1 MPRTPIEPQFP
12 TERLSIL
19 DSDGLLDAKLEPKL
33 APDDLKR
40 LYRGMVLGRRLDE
53 RMLKLQRQG
62 RIGTFAPI
70 KGQEASQIGTAFTLE
85 ARDWM
90 VPSFRETAAML
101 WRGWP
106 IEKILAFYAGRLE
119 GGQPGPEQR
128 DLPVTIPVATQLPHA
143 VGLAYGIQYRGEDS
157 VVMVYF
163 GDGATSEGD
172 FHEAA
177 NFAGVWHGPVVF
189 VCQNNQ
195 WAISVPLKKQ
205 TNSRTIAQKATAY
218 GFPGIQVD
226 GNDVLAVYAASR
238 EAVDRARAGEGPTL
252 IECVTY
258 RLGMHTTADDPTK
271 YRSEEEV
278 KAWEQKDPLT
288 RFRAYLEKKKLLDP
302 SVDEQVDE
310 EIAHGVERFEAMPP
324 ADPLEMFDHAYAEL
338 PPHLAAERAELAA
351 RLQAPGGEAGADS
364 AEPPRR
370 PCAASAGRAGGRR
383 DRHRP
388 RARLT
393 SRAMAK
399 LNMVK
404 ALNLAL
410 LEEME
415 RDPDVVIIGEDVGVD
430 GGVFRVTED
439 LHRRFGGRRVIDSP
453 LAEAGIIGASI
464 GMALYGLKPV
474 SEIQFSGFAFQ
485 CFHQIE
491 NHAARYR
498 QRSQGRFHCQMVM
511 RMPYG
516 GGVRALEHHSESEE
530 QFYAHIPGLKMVI
543 PSGPAHG
550 PRAPR
555 GGHPGSR
562 PRGVLRAQGAL
573 PRRPRKR
580 CPTRPR

>member
-1 MPRTPIEPQFP
+1 
-12 TERLSIL
+12 
-19 DSDGLLDAKLEPKL
+19 
-33 APDDLKR
+33 
-40 LYRGMVLGRRLDE
+40 
-53 RMLKLQRQG
+53 MLKLQRQG
-62 RIGTFAPI
+62 RIGTFAPL
-70 KGQEASQIGTAFTLE
+70 KGQEAAQIGTVFTLE

-106 IEKILAFYAGRLE
+106 IERILAFYAGRLE

-288 RFRAYLEKKKLLDP
+288 RFRAYLEKKKLLDAT
-302 SVDEQVDE
+302 VDEQVDE
-310 EIAHGVERFEAMPP
+310 EIAHGVERFEAMPA

-338 PPHLAAERAELAA
+338 PPHVAAERAELAA
-351 RLQAPGGEAGADS
+351 RLQAPGGDTGADS
-364 AEPPRR
+364 AEASSPPMRGQRR
-370 PCAASAGRAGGRR
+370 
-383 DRHRP
+383 
-388 RARLT
+388 T
-393 SRAMAK
+393 SR
-399 LNMVK
+399 
-404 ALNLAL
+404 
-410 LEEME
+410 
-415 RDPDVVIIGEDVGVD
+415 RTP
-430 GGVFRVTED
+430 
-439 LHRRFGGRRVIDSP
+439 
-453 LAEAGIIGASI
+453 
-464 GMALYGLKPV
+464 
-474 SEIQFSGFAFQ
+474 
-485 CFHQIE
+485 
-491 NHAARYR
+491 
-498 QRSQGRFHCQMVM
+498 
-511 RMPYG
+511 
-516 GGVRALEHHSESEE
+516 
-530 QFYAHIPGLKMVI
+530 
-543 PSGPAHG
+543 
-550 PRAPR
+550 
-555 GGHPGSR
+555 
-562 PRGVLRAQGAL
+562 
-573 PRRPRKR
+573 
-580 CPTRPR
+580 

>member
-19 DSDGLLDAKLEPKL
+19 DSDGLLDAELEPKI

-70 KGQEASQIGTAFTLE
+70 KGQEASQIGTVFTLE

-106 IEKILAFYAGRLE
+106 IERILAFYAGRLE
-119 GGQPGPEQR
+119 GGRPGPEQR

-143 VGLAYGIQYRGEDS
+143 VGIAYGIQYRGEDS

-324 ADPLEMFDHAYAEL
+324 ADPLEMFDYAYAEL
-338 PPHLAAERAELAA
+338 PSHVVAERAELAA
-351 RLQAPGGEAGADS
+351 RLQAPGGDAGADS
-364 AEPPRR
+364 AEAGSPPMRGQRR
-370 PCAASAGRAGGRR
+370 TGRWT
-383 DRHRP
+383 P
-388 RARLT
+388 
-393 SRAMAK
+393 
-399 LNMVK
+399 
-404 ALNLAL
+404 
-410 LEEME
+410 
-415 RDPDVVIIGEDVGVD
+415 
-430 GGVFRVTED
+430 
-439 LHRRFGGRRVIDSP
+439 
-453 LAEAGIIGASI
+453 
-464 GMALYGLKPV
+464 
-474 SEIQFSGFAFQ
+474 
-485 CFHQIE
+485 
-491 NHAARYR
+491 
-498 QRSQGRFHCQMVM
+498 
-511 RMPYG
+511 
-516 GGVRALEHHSESEE
+516 
-530 QFYAHIPGLKMVI
+530 
-543 PSGPAHG
+543 
-550 PRAPR
+550 
-555 GGHPGSR
+555 
-562 PRGVLRAQGAL
+562 
-573 PRRPRKR
+573 
-580 CPTRPR
+580 

>member
-62 RIGTFAPI
+62 RIGTFAPL
-70 KGQEASQIGTAFTLE
+70 KGQEAAQIGTVFTLE

-106 IEKILAFYAGRLE
+106 IERILAFYAGRLE

-288 RFRAYLEKKKLLDP
+288 RFRAYLEKKKLLDA

-338 PPHLAAERAELAA
+338 PPHVAAERAELAA
-351 RLQAPGGEAGADS
+351 RLQAPGGDAGADS
-364 AEPPRR
+364 AEASSPPMRGQRR
-370 PCAASAGRAGGRR
+370 
-383 DRHRP
+383 
-388 RARLT
+388 T
-393 SRAMAK
+393 SR
-399 LNMVK
+399 
-404 ALNLAL
+404 
-410 LEEME
+410 
-415 RDPDVVIIGEDVGVD
+415 RTP
-430 GGVFRVTED
+430 
-439 LHRRFGGRRVIDSP
+439 
-453 LAEAGIIGASI
+453 
-464 GMALYGLKPV
+464 
-474 SEIQFSGFAFQ
+474 
-485 CFHQIE
+485 
-491 NHAARYR
+491 
-498 QRSQGRFHCQMVM
+498 
-511 RMPYG
+511 
-516 GGVRALEHHSESEE
+516 
-530 QFYAHIPGLKMVI
+530 
-543 PSGPAHG
+543 
-550 PRAPR
+550 
-555 GGHPGSR
+555 
-562 PRGVLRAQGAL
+562 
-573 PRRPRKR
+573 
-580 CPTRPR
+580 